1 MNVIHKTIC
10 ASLALASLACGAPL
24 WAGESERN
32 SALEINKANELL
44 RGGDVDS
51 ALGAYQAA
59 SELVPESAN
68 LSYNTAVAQYRKGDV
83 AAAEHL
89 FQTAAA
95 TDDDAIAAKARY
107 NLGNCDYASALP
119 LAEKDRP
126 AAIVR
131 LESAITN
138 YRSSLDV
145 DPSDADAR
153 ANIELASQLI
163 DKLREEQKQDEQQQE
178 QQQQKQDEQ
187 QKKDQQEQK
196 DQQQSKDQQQQ
207 QDQQQKS
214 EQQNSDQQK
223 QDQQQQQSA
232 QDKPQQGD
240 DQSKQEQSKN
250 DQSKEKQSS
259 EDKAESQPQDPE
271 DQQGQKD
278 AAKKQSQQSRPQP
291 SQQQQAAQ
299 QQEQNPPPQAE
310 EPSDKLSE
318 QPPQGELSAA
328 GDKSDES
335 DQSDKQKA
343 AAFDP
348 SKDGEMTQQE
358 AEKMLQAI
366 RDRDMIRRLRRQA
379 AERNQHVPVDRD
391 W

>member
-1 MNVIHKTIC
+1 MNVIQKTIC
-10 ASLALASLACGAPL
+10 ASLALASLASGAPL
-24 WAGESERN
+24 WAGESERD
-32 SALEINKANELL
+32 SALEINHANELL

-59 SELVPESAN
+59 SELAPESAN

-95 TDDDAIAAKARY
+95 TDNDAIAAKARY

-138 YRSSLDV
+138 YRSSLEV

-163 DKLREEQKQDEQQQE
+163 DKLREEQKQDEQQQ
-178 QQQQKQDEQ
+178 QQQKQDEQ
-187 QKKDQQEQK
+187 QKNDQQEQK
-196 DQQQSKDQQQQ
+196 DQQQSKDQQQNNE
-207 QDQQQKS
+207 QKNN
-214 EQQNSDQQK
+214 EQQK
-223 QDQQQQQSA
+223 QDQQST

-250 DQSKEKQSS
+250 DESKEKQSS
-259 EDKAESQPQDPE
+259 EDKAESQPQNQK

-278 AAKKQSQQSRPQP
+278 AAEKQSQQSQPQP

-299 QQEQNPPPQAE
+299 QQEQNPSPQAE
-310 EPSDKLSE
+310 EPSDKLGE
-318 QPPQGELSAA
+318 QPPQGELGAA